1 MKEFFQNSKRTRP
14 RIELPEKGG
23 RKMSKPIAKA
33 KFYAMTA
40 EAAVKTLQSDAGRG
54 PVSYTHLTL
63 PTKLEV

>member
-40 EAAVKTLQSDAGRG
+40 EAAVKTLQSDAG
-54 PVSYTHLTL
+54 VD
-63 PTKLEV
+63 